1 MTINHYVII
10 TSAINTDHGAFDPD
24 TRLVQ
29 TLNTIQSVYDT
40 IPGAKVALV
49 ESSGKPMEK
58 NIIDKLHKVTN
69 CVIDMSSDPTLKYI
83 HDNTENWDLVKNLCE
98 MLAFNSALKML
109 HENGQFEGID
119 RIHKLSGR
127 YVVNEDFKLEIYE
140 ENPDKIIV
148 PQRIKTQ
155 FPKKVGQRY
164 QYMSRL
170 WSWPASMLPEIQT
183 FYKDSIEHYKK
194 RYEENVYID
203 IEHLMFKLLPKKH
216 VHEVPLVG
224 VHGRLAQTKEFV
236 RN

>member
-1 MTINHYVII
+1 MNHYVII

-24 TRLVQ
+24 TRLLQ
-29 TLNTIQSVYDT
+29 TLNTIQSVYEY
-40 IPGAKVALV
+40 IPGAKVAIV

-58 NIIDKLHKVTN
+58 DIIDKLHKVTN
-69 CVIDMSSDPTLKYI
+69 CIIDMSNDTTLKYI
-83 HDNTENWDLVKNLCE
+83 HDNTENWDVVKNLCE
-98 MLAFNSALKML
+98 MLAFNSALNML
-109 HENGQFEGID
+109 QANGQFTDID

-127 YVVNEDFKLEIYE
+127 YVVNEDFNPKVYE
-140 ENPDKIIV
+140 EYPDKIIV

-170 WSWPASMLPEIQT
+170 WSWPTELLPEIQQ
-183 FYKDSIEHYKK
+183 FYKDSIDFYKQ
-194 RYEENVYID
+194 RYEENLYID
-203 IEHLMFKLLPKKH
+203 LEHLLFKNLPKKH
-216 VHEVPLVG
+216 VHEVPLIG